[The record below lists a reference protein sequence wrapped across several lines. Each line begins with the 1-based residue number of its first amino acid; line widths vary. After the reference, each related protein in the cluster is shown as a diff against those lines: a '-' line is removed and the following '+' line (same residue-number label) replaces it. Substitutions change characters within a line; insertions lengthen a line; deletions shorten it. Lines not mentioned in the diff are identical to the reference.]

1 MTETFSGSKAFL
13 MIPPSVAHNK
23 ELLKKPKSI
32 ILLGEIVSM
41 LNVTGEFYMSNATLA
56 KKLDCSKK
64 SIRNYLSLL
73 EECKLIKRVVLKKDN
88 GEIDSRK
95 ITAGSAL
102 AIAFSSSWSDSQ
114 DIDEGRETELPT
126 PGTELPY
133 PPETHCHTL
142 GKQVATKEN
151 IYKKNSINRDIYSSD
166 DDDEDEE
173 PLYKKVINYLN
184 ERLGTKY
191 KPSSAINKRLIDAR
205 AKEGYSL
212 DDFKKV
218 IDNKCATW
226 SNDSKMSKYLRPQTL
241 FGNKF
246 ESYLNE
252 KAPNKPPQTN
262 FNVLKDD
269 MVENIRDDD
278 LPF

>member
-1 MTETFSGSKAFL
+1 MTETFNGSKAFL

-73 EECKLIKRVVLKKDN
+73 EERKLIKRVVLKKDN

-151 IYKKNSINRDIYSSD
+151 IYKKNSINRNIYSS

-173 PLYKKVINYLN
+173 PLYKKVIDYLN
-184 ERLGTKY
+184 EKLGAKY
-191 KPSSAINKRLIDAR
+191 KPNSAINKRLIDAR
-205 AKEGYSL
+205 VKEGYSL

-226 SNDSKMSKYLRPQTL
+226 AHDPKMSKYLRPQTL
-241 FGNKF
+241 FRTKF